1 VVGSEDFKPLLKL
14 VSELV
19 LELIPGLVKQT
30 LCSSTTATNNFGFLS
45 MSFSCVLTEGVRC
58 FVDLQ
63 ATFVSSA
70 ADRDIIFPFSQFS
83 SQTSSVTVPKTVSEA
98 GSQTDLVTGLRTDP
112 KKNPDLLGDHVD
124 LLNRV
129 ETQALAFQDDD
140 C

>member
-1 VVGSEDFKPLLKL
+1 LCTVVGSEDFKPLLKL

-30 LCSSTTATNNFGFLS
+30 LCFIPFSCAGSSSTTATNNFGFLS

-70 ADRDIIFPFSQFS
+70 ADRNIIFPFSQFS
-83 SQTSSVTVPKTVSEA
+83 SHTSSVTVPKTVSEA

-112 KKNPDLLGDHVD
+112 KK
-124 LLNRV
+124 
-129 ETQALAFQDDD
+129 TQTYSVTMSI
-140 C
+140 CSIG